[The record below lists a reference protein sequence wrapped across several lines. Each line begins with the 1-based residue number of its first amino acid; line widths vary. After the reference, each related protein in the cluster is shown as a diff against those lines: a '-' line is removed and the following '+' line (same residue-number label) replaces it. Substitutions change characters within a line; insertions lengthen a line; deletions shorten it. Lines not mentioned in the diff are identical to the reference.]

1 MFFDVHTH
9 NTQSVNA
16 INSFHFSEYINPE
29 ATCPHFSVGIHPW
42 WAEDVNID
50 AFINYCEAHPKGLVA
65 ICECGI
71 DKLKGPTIEMQQQ
84 LFDTQI
90 QLATKLQLPII
101 VHMVKSADLIYQ
113 KISETPHLQYIIHG
127 FNGSIEMINQF
138 SLPNVYFSLGA
149 GIFKNGN
156 KTIAMLK
163 HIPLNKLF
171 FETDNSVIP
180 MEKIYDRFCVVRKC
194 TLSELKKQITENF
207 EKVFNTHGKMD

>member
-1 MFFDVHTH
+1 MFIDVHTH
-9 NTQSVNA
+9 NLQSINA
-16 INSFHFSEYINPE
+16 IHSFHYSGNKKPEGKSTMFSM
-29 ATCPHFSVGIHPW
+29 GIHPW

-50 AFINYCEAHPKGLVA
+50 EFINYCESHPKGLVA
-65 ICECGI
+65 IGECGI

-101 VHMVKSADLIYQ
+101 IHMVKSADLIYQ
-113 KISETPHLQYIIHG
+113 KISETPDLQYIIHG
-127 FNGSIEMINQF
+127 FNGPIEMINQF

-163 HIPLNKLF
+163 QIPLTKLF
-171 FETDNSVIP
+171 FETDDSNISI
-180 MEKIYDRFCVVRKC
+180 EKIYERFCSVRKC
-194 TLSELKKQITENF
+194 TLSELEKQTSENF
-207 EKVFNTHGKMD
+207 KKVFTAHVTMD